1 MHMTILF
8 YEFISLFSSRVAK
21 CYPKEPEKLYNW
33 IWCDP
38 MYHVV
43 FKSYPVVDIP
53 HHCWQ
58 SVSCCLLYVQD
69 SPLLEVVT
77 DLWNVSMCIVLTLFI
92 SVRFI
97 TFVLW
102 WNSMKMCNK
111 TNYSFFF
118 FYWFGWIYK
127 TALLLNY
134 LF

>member
-21 CYPKEPEKLYNW
+21 CYPKEPEELYNW

-69 SPLLEVVT
+69 SPLWEVVT

-102 WNSMKMCNK
+102 WNSMKKLEFLLFLLVWMNLQD
-111 TNYSFFF
+111 SF
-118 FYWFGWIYK
+118 IIK
-127 TALLLNY
+127 LLILSN
-134 LF
+134 